1 MWSCLTPMLCASC
14 SSPMALR
21 RSVGEKF
28 GPDEVSEFLNAACDP
43 ETGQIHYDDYVALL
57 ADL

>member
-1 MWSCLTPMLCASC
+1 
-14 SSPMALR
+14 MALR